1 MMSDWLCAR
10 GKYRCWRGWWVH
22 TDKTGQLQI
31 AKDLAAQRS
40 KKGMAPAALTFWLF
54 ATIVDGF
61 VVFLCVRQK
70 VISRFFYFSCYFAAL
85 IVVSIG
91 RFWVLSRD
99 GPSSAEYLYFYYY
112 SDAVLTILLALAIW
126 QIGVRLITGRVGREI
141 VLIGGASILLLVTFF
156 SLSIAAASNSR
167 LITHVASEI
176 SQNGFLTAGL
186 ATLVLWTWN
195 LFNEA
200 EDRIAAQLV
209 NVLAVYFALL
219 SVVWEL
225 EQARLFYRGINDA
238 LFSMSAAWL
247 PLGSSF
253 ALVRDQ

>member
-1 MMSDWLCAR
+1 VPGENIVVGGGL
-10 GKYRCWRGWWVH
+10 WVDTQK
-22 TDKTGQLQI
+22 TDQLEI
-31 AKDLAAQRS
+31 AKDLAARRS
-40 KKGMAPAALTFWLF
+40 KKGMAPPELTFWLL

-70 VISRFFYFSCYFAAL
+70 VIRRFFYFSCYFAAL
-85 IVVSIG
+85 IVVSVG
-91 RFWVLSRD
+91 RYLVLSRD

-126 QIGVRLITGRVGREI
+126 QIGARLITGRVGREM

-156 SLSIAAASNSR
+156 SLACSAGAPSR
-167 LITHVASEI
+167 LITHFVFEF
-176 SQNGFLTAGL
+176 SQSGFLTAGL

-195 LFNEA
+195 LFNET

-209 NVLAVYFALL
+209 NVLAVYFVLF
-219 SVVWEL
+219 SVVYGL
-225 EQARLFYRGINDA
+225 EQARPFHREFDDD
-238 LFSMSAAWL
+238 LFSMLAAWL